1 MVSPKYLSRPYKIV
15 LLQLQQEASNPPCC
29 LAEDRK
35 YLAARQEKAAARQ
48 EKAMSFERR
57 LKLAQAL
64 NDTAT
69 LQKLMDEANED
80 ETK

>member
-1 MVSPKYLSRPYKIV
+1 MQFLAATTAI
-15 LLQLQQEASNPPCC
+15 QERDASNLAEDRRN

-35 YLAARQEKAAARQ
+35 NLAARQEKAAARQ

-80 ETK
+80 EAK